1 MVEKFDAIVI
11 GAGPSGN
18 AAAYTLAKQGLSVL
32 QLERGEYPGAK
43 NVQGGIMY
51 AAELEKIIPD
61 FREDCP
67 TERHIIEQRV
77 WLLGDD
83 NYIGTNYRSEAFNS
97 DKPNRYTIIRANID
111 KWFSEKIREAGGL
124 QICETTVTELIRDAS
139 GKVIGVRTDREGGE
153 IHADVVIMAD
163 GVNALLARR
172 SGYQQEL
179 EPQNV
184 ALAVKEILFID
195 PELIQQRFGLKD
207 EEGVVIEIMGKVT
220 KGMVGTAFLYTNKES
235 LTIGIG
241 CLISDFKQGSVPPY
255 KMLEDLKNHPVIKP
269 LIEGAE
275 MKEYAAHM
283 IPEGGYKAVPQLY
296 GDGWMVVGDAAH
308 FNNAAHREGSNLAMA
323 SGRMAAETVIELKQA
338 GKPFSAANLAAYKKK
353 LDDSFIMKDLKKYR
367 NLPGIMHENK
377 QFFGAYPDTLTAAA
391 HNWFTVDSVDKKTK
405 EKEIMKSF
413 VRKRSIM
420 GLVGDAIK
428 LVRAV
433 R

>member
-1 MVEKFDAIVI
+1 MVEKFDAIVV

-18 AAAYTLAKQGLSVL
+18 AAAYTLAKGGLNVL

-61 FREDCP
+61 FRDDCP

-77 WLLGDD
+77 WLVGDD
-83 NYIGTNYRSEAFNS
+83 NCTGATYRSEAFNS
-97 DKPNRYTIIRANID
+97 DRPNRYTIIRANID
-111 KWFSEKIREAGGL
+111 KWFSEKIRGAGAL
-124 QICETTVTELIRDAS
+124 QICETTVTELIRNES
-139 GKVIGVRTDREGGE
+139 GKVIGVRTDRVGGE

-172 SGYQQEL
+172 AGMQQEL
-179 EPQNV
+179 APQNV

-195 PELIQQRFGLKD
+195 PEIIEQRFGLKD
-207 EEGVVIEIMGKVT
+207 DEGVVVEIMGKVT

-241 CLISDFKQGSVPPY
+241 CLISDFKAGKTSPY
-255 KMLEDLKNHPVIKP
+255 GMLEDLKNHPVIKP
-269 LIEGAE
+269 LIQGAE

-323 SGRMAAETVIELKQA
+323 SGRMAAETAIELKKA
-338 GKPFSAANLAAYKKK
+338 GRAFSAANLAEYKRK
-353 LDDSFIMKDLKKYR
+353 LDESFIMKDLKKYR
-367 NLPGIMHENK
+367 NLPEIMHSNK
-377 QFFGAYPDTLTAAA
+377 QFFGAYPDLINGAA
-391 HNWFTVDSVDKKTK
+391 HSMFTVDSTPKLAK
-405 EKEIMKSF
+405 EKEIMGSF
-413 VRKRSIM
+413 VKNRSVF
-420 GLVGDAIK
+420 GLVGDAFK
-428 LVRAV
+428 LMRAF

>member
-18 AAAYTLAKQGLSVL
+18 AATYTLAKAGLNVL

-67 TERHIIEQRV
+67 TERHIIEQRI

-83 NYIGTNYRSEAFNS
+83 SYIGTNYRSDAFNT

-111 KWFSEKIREAGGL
+111 KWWGEKIREAGAL
-124 QICETTVTELIRDAS
+124 QICETTVTELIRDEA
-139 GKVIGVRTDREGGE
+139 GRVIGVRTDRVNGE

-163 GVNALLARR
+163 GVNALLAKR
-172 SGYQQEL
+172 GGLQKEVAP
-179 EPQNV
+179 ENV
-184 ALAVKEILFID
+184 ALAVKEIMFID
-195 PELIQQRFGLKD
+195 PTAIEQRFGLKD

-241 CLISDFKQGSVPPY
+241 CLISDFKSGDCTPY
-255 KMLEDLKNHPVIKP
+255 KMLEDLKKHPVIAP

-283 IPEGGYKAVPQLY
+283 IPEGGYKAVPQLF

-323 SGRMAAETVIELKQA
+323 SGRMAAETVIEMKKA
-338 GKPFSAANLAAYKKK
+338 GRAMSAANLATYKAK
-353 LDDSFIMKDLKKYR
+353 LDDSFIMKDLKKYK

-377 QFFGAYPDTLTAAA
+377 QFFGAYPDLLNAAA
-391 HNWFTVDSVDKKTK
+391 HNLFTVDSVDKKTK
-405 EKEIMKSF
+405 ENEIMKSF
-413 VRKRSIM
+413 VKKRSPF
-420 GLVGDAIK
+420 GLVGDAFK
-428 LVRAV
+428 LMRAF

>member
-18 AAAYTLAKQGLSVL
+18 AATYTLAKAGLNVL

-61 FREDCP
+61 FRDDCP

-83 NYIGTNYRSEAFNS
+83 NYIGTNYRSDAFNT
-97 DKPNRYTIIRANID
+97 DRPNRYTIIRANID
-111 KWFSEKIREAGGL
+111 KWFSEKIRAAGGL
-124 QICETTVTELIRDAS
+124 QICETTVTELIRDGA

-163 GVNALLARR
+163 GVNALLAKRT
-172 SGYQQEL
+172 GFQQEAAP
-179 EPQNV
+179 ENV

-207 EEGVVIEIMGKVT
+207 DEGVVIEIMGKVT

-241 CLISDFKQGSVPPY
+241 CLISDFKAGNCPPY
-255 KMLEDLKNHPVIKP
+255 KMLEDLKRHPVIKP

-308 FNNAAHREGSNLAMA
+308 LNNAAHREGSNLAMA
-323 SGRMAAETVIELKQA
+323 SGRMAAETVIELKQSGLA
-338 GKPFSAANLAAYKKK
+338 PTAANLAEYKRKM
-353 LDDSFIMKDLKKYR
+353 DASFVMKDLKKYR
-367 NLPGIMHENK
+367 ELPGIMHNNK
-377 QFFGAYPDTLTAAA
+377 QFFGAYPDVITAAA

-405 EKEIMKSF
+405 EKEIMASF
-413 VRKRSIM
+413 VKKRSVF
-420 GLVGDAIK
+420 GLVGDALK

>member
-1 MVEKFDAIVI
+1 MVERFDAIVV

-18 AAAYTLAKQGLSVL
+18 AATYTLATAGLNVL

-51 AAELEKIIPD
+51 AAELEKVVPD
-61 FREDCP
+61 FRDDCP
-67 TERHIIEQRV
+67 TERHIIEQRI

-83 NYIGTNYRSEAFNS
+83 SYIGTNYRSEAFNNGN
-97 DKPNRYTIIRANID
+97 PNRYTIIRANID
-111 KWFSEKIREAGGL
+111 KWFGERIRKAGGL
-124 QICETTVTELIRDAS
+124 QICETTVTELLRDAS
-139 GKVIGVRTDREGGE
+139 GKVVGVRTDREGGD
-153 IHADVVIMAD
+153 IYADVVILAD
-163 GVNALLARR
+163 GVNALLAKRT
-172 SGYQQEL
+172 GFQKEL

-195 PELIQQRFGLKD
+195 PALIEQRFGVKE

-241 CLISDFKQGSVPPY
+241 CLISDFKAGSVPPY
-255 KMLEDLKNHPVIKP
+255 KMLEDLKAHPVIKP

-275 MKEYAAHM
+275 MKEYAAHL
-283 IPEGGYKAVPQLY
+283 IPEGGYKALPQLY
-296 GDGWMVVGDAAH
+296 GNGWMVVGDAAH

-323 SGRMAAETVIELKQA
+323 SGRMAAETVIELKAA
-338 GKPFSAANLAAYKKK
+338 GRSFDAANLAAYKSK
-353 LDDSFIMKDLKKYR
+353 LDRSFIMKDLKKYR

-377 QFFGAYPDTLTAAA
+377 QFFSTYPDVVNAAA
-391 HNWFTVDSVDKKTK
+391 HTWFTVDSVDKKTK
-405 EKEIMKSF
+405 EKEIMGSF
-413 VRKRSIM
+413 VKNRSVF
-420 GLVGDAIK
+420 GLVGDALK
-428 LVRAV
+428 LVRAM

>member
-1 MVEKFDAIVI
+1 MVEKFDAIVV

-18 AAAYTLAKQGLSVL
+18 AAAYTLAKGGLNVL

-61 FREDCP
+61 FRDDCP

-83 NYIGTNYRSEAFNS
+83 SYIGTNYRSDAFNS
-97 DKPNRYTIIRANID
+97 DRPNRYTIIRANID

-124 QICETTVTELIRDAS
+124 QICETTVTELIRDSS
-139 GKVIGVRTDREGGE
+139 GKVTGVRTDRAGGE

-163 GVNALLARR
+163 GVNALLAKRA
-172 SGYQQEL
+172 GYQQEL

-195 PELIQQRFGLKD
+195 PELIQQRFGVKE

-220 KGMVGTAFLYTNKES
+220 KGMAGTAFLYTNKES

-241 CLISDFKQGSVPPY
+241 CLISDFKAGQCPPY
-255 KMLEDLKNHPVIKP
+255 RMLEDLKAHPVIKP

-283 IPEGGYKAVPQLY
+283 IPEGGYKAIPQLY
-296 GDGWMVVGDAAH
+296 GNGWMVAGDAAH

-323 SGRMAAETVIELKQA
+323 SGRMAAETVLELKAKGQ
-338 GKPFSAANLAAYKKK
+338 PFTASNLAAYKAK
-353 LDDSFIMKDLKKYR
+353 LDQSFIMKDLKKYR
-367 NLPGIMHENK
+367 NLPSVLHGNK
-377 QFFGAYPDTLTAAA
+377 QFFSQYPDVINAAA

-405 EKEIMKSF
+405 EKQIMGSF
-413 VRKRSIM
+413 VKTRSVL
-420 GLVGDAIK
+420 GLVGDALK
-428 LVRAV
+428 LVRSV

>member
-67 TERHIIEQRV
+67 TERHIIEQRI

-83 NYIGTNYRSEAFNS
+83 NYIGTNYRSDAFNS
-97 DKPNRYTIIRANID
+97 ETPNRYTIIRANID

-124 QICETTVTELIRDAS
+124 QICETTVTELIHDAT

-163 GVNALLARR
+163 GVNALLAKRA
-172 SGYQQEL
+172 GYQKEL
-179 EPQNV
+179 APENV

-195 PELIQQRFGLKD
+195 PELIQQRFGLKGD
-207 EEGVVIEIMGKVT
+207 EGVVIEIMGKVT

-323 SGRMAAETVIELKQA
+323 SGRMAAETVIALKQA
-338 GKPFSAANLAAYKKK
+338 GKPFSAANLAAYKAK
-353 LDDSFIMKDLKKYR
+353 LDDSFVMKDLKKYR

-413 VRKRSIM
+413 VRKRSVL

>member
-18 AAAYTLAKQGLSVL
+18 AATYTLASQGLNVL

-51 AAELEKIIPD
+51 ASELEKIIPD

-67 TERHIIEQRV
+67 TERHIIEQRI

-83 NYIGTNYRSEAFNS
+83 SYVGTNYRSEAFNS
-97 DKPNRYTIIRANID
+97 EAPNRYTIIRANID
-111 KWFSEKIREAGGL
+111 KWFAEKIRAAGGL
-124 QICETTVTELIRDAS
+124 QICETTVTELIRDAA

-153 IHADVVIMAD
+153 ILADVVIMAD
-163 GVNALLARR
+163 GVNALLAKRA
-172 SGYQQEL
+172 GYQAEVAP
-179 EPQNV
+179 ENV
-184 ALAVKEILFID
+184 ALAVKETLFID
-195 PELIQQRFGLKD
+195 PDLIQQRFGLKGD
-207 EEGVVIEIMGKVT
+207 EGVVIEIMGKVT

-241 CLISDFKQGSVPPY
+241 CLISDFKQGACPPY
-255 KMLEDLKNHPVIKP
+255 TMLEDLKNHPVIKP

-323 SGRMAAETVIELKQA
+323 SGRMAAETVIALKKS
-338 GKPFSAANLAAYKKK
+338 GKPFSAANLAAYKAR
-353 LDDSFIMKDLKKYR
+353 LDDSFVMKDLKKYR

-391 HNWFTVDSVDKKTK
+391 HSWFTVDSVDKRTK

-413 VRKRSIM
+413 VKKRSVL

>member
-18 AAAYTLAKQGLSVL
+18 AATYTLAAAGMNVL

-61 FREDCP
+61 FRDDCP
-67 TERHIIEQRV
+67 TERHIIEQRI

-83 NYIGTNYRSEAFNS
+83 NYIGTNYRSEGYNS
-97 DKPNRYTIIRANID
+97 ETPNRYTIIRANID
-111 KWFSEKIREAGGL
+111 KWFSERIKKVGGL
-124 QICETTVTELIRDAS
+124 QICETTVTDLIRDAS
-139 GKVIGVRTDREGGE
+139 GKVIGVKTDRVNGE

-184 ALAVKEILFID
+184 ALAVKEIMFID
-195 PELIQQRFGLKD
+195 PDVIDQRFGLKG

-241 CLISDFKQGSVPPY
+241 CLISDFKHGNCPPY
-255 KMLEDLKNHPVIKP
+255 KMLEDLKAHPVIKP
-269 LIEGAE
+269 LIAGAE
-275 MKEYAAHM
+275 TKEYAAHM

-323 SGRMAAETVIELKQA
+323 SGRMAAETVIEMKRA
-338 GKPFSAANLAAYKKK
+338 GKGMSASNLAAYKKK

-367 NLPGIMHENK
+367 ELPSIMHENK
-377 QFFGAYPDTLTAAA
+377 QFFGAYPDAITAAA
-391 HNWFTVDSVDKKTK
+391 HNWFTVDSVDKRTK

-413 VRKRSIM
+413 IKKRSVL

>member
-18 AAAYTLAKQGLSVL
+18 AAAYTLAKQGLNVL

-67 TERHIIEQRV
+67 TERHIIEQRI

-83 NYIGTNYRSEAFNS
+83 NYIGTNYRSDAFNS

-172 SGYQQEL
+172 TGFQQEL
-179 EPQNV
+179 APQNV

-241 CLISDFKQGSVPPY
+241 CLISDFKEGSIPPY

-338 GKPFSAANLAAYKKK
+338 GKPCNAANLAAYKKK

-391 HNWFTVDSVDKKTK
+391 HSWFTVDSVDKKTK

-413 VRKRSIM
+413 VKKRSIM

>member
-1 MVEKFDAIVI
+1 MIEKFDAIVV

-18 AAAYTLAKQGLSVL
+18 AAAYTLARGGLNVL

-51 AAELEKIIPD
+51 AHELEKIVPD

-67 TERHIIEQRV
+67 TERHIIEQRI

-83 NYIGTNYRSEAFNS
+83 SYIGTNYRSDAFNG
-97 DKPNRYTIIRANID
+97 DAPNRYTIIRANID
-111 KWFSEKIREAGGL
+111 KWFGERIRKAGAL
-124 QICETTVTELIRDAS
+124 QICETTVTELIRNEQ
-139 GKVIGVRTDREGGE
+139 GRVIGVRTDRVGGE
-153 IHADVVIMAD
+153 IHADVVVMAD

-172 SGYQQEL
+172 TGFQKEL

-195 PELIQQRFGLKD
+195 PELIEQRFGVKD
-207 EEGVVIEIMGKVT
+207 EQGVVIEIMGKVT

-241 CLISDFKQGSVPPY
+241 CLISDFKHGSVPPY
-255 KMLEDLKNHPVIKP
+255 KMLEDLKRHPVIAP

-275 MKEYAAHM
+275 MKEYAAHL

-323 SGRMAAETVIELKQA
+323 SGRMAAETIIELKAKGQ
-338 GKPFSAANLAAYKKK
+338 PCTRANLAAYKAK
-353 LDDSFIMKDLKKYR
+353 LDQSFIMKDLKKYR
-367 NLPGIMHENK
+367 NLPTVAHGNK
-377 QFFGAYPDTLTAAA
+377 QFFGAYPDMLNAAA
-391 HNWFTVDSVDKKTK
+391 HSWFTVDSVDKATK
-405 EKEIMKSF
+405 EKQIMGNFIKN
-413 VRKRSIM
+413 RSVF
-420 GLVGDAIK
+420 GLVGDALK
-428 LVRAV
+428 LVRAT

>member
-18 AAAYTLAKQGLSVL
+18 AATYTLAKAGLNVL

-61 FREDCP
+61 FRDDCP

-83 NYIGTNYRSEAFNS
+83 SYIGANYRSEAFNT

-111 KWFSEKIREAGGL
+111 KWFSEKIRAAGGL
-124 QICETTVTELIRDAS
+124 QICETTVTELIRDGA

-163 GVNALLARR
+163 GVNALLAKRT
-172 SGYQQEL
+172 GFQQEAAP
-179 EPQNV
+179 ETV

-207 EEGVVIEIMGKVT
+207 DEGVVIEIMGKVT

-241 CLISDFKQGSVPPY
+241 CLVSDFKAGNCPPY
-255 KMLEDLKNHPVIKP
+255 RMLEDLKSHPVIKP

-308 FNNAAHREGSNLAMA
+308 LNNAAHREGSNLAMA
-323 SGRMAAETVIELKQA
+323 SGRMAAETVIELKQSGLA
-338 GKPFSAANLAAYKKK
+338 PTAANLAGYKRKM
-353 LDDSFIMKDLKKYR
+353 DASFVMKDLKKYR
-367 NLPGIMHENK
+367 ELPGIMHNNK
-377 QFFGAYPDTLTAAA
+377 QFFGAYPDVITAAA

-405 EKEIMKSF
+405 EKEIMASF
-413 VRKRSIM
+413 VKKRSVF
-420 GLVGDAIK
+420 GLVGDALK

>member
-1 MVEKFDAIVI
+1 MVEKFDAIVV

-18 AAAYTLAKQGLSVL
+18 AAAYTMAKAGLSVL

-51 AAELEKIIPD
+51 ASELEKIIPD

-67 TERHIIEQRV
+67 TERHVIEQRI

-83 NYIGTNYRSEAFNS
+83 SYIGTNYRSDSFNT
-97 DKPNRYTIIRANID
+97 DTPNRYTIIRANID
-111 KWFSEKIREAGGL
+111 KWFSEKIREAGAL
-124 QICETTVTELIRDAS
+124 QICETTVTDLLRDAS
-139 GKVIGVRTDREGGE
+139 GKVYGVRTDRVGGE
-153 IHADVVIMAD
+153 IHADVVVMAD
-163 GVNALLARR
+163 GVNALLAKRA
-172 SGYQQEL
+172 GIQKEA

-184 ALAVKEILFID
+184 ALAVKEILFLD
-195 PELIQQRFGLKD
+195 PELIQQRFGLKGD
-207 EEGVVIEIMGKVT
+207 EGVVIEIMGKVT

-241 CLISDFKQGSVPPY
+241 CLISDFKAGGIPPY
-255 KMLEDLKNHPVIKP
+255 KMLEDLKRHPVIAP

-283 IPEGGYKAVPQLY
+283 IPEGGFNAVPELY
-296 GDGWMVVGDAAH
+296 GEGWVVAGDAAH

-323 SGRMAAETVIELKQA
+323 SGRMAAETIIALKKD
-338 GKPFSAANLAAYKKK
+338 GKPFTAANLAAYKKA
-353 LDDSFIMKDLKKYR
+353 LDASFVMKDLKKYKD
-367 NLPGIMHENK
+367 LPGIMHENK
-377 QFFGAYPDTLTAAA
+377 QFFGAYPDLINAAA
-391 HNWFTVDSVDKKTK
+391 HNLFTVDSVDKLTK
-405 EKEIMKSF
+405 EKDILRSF
-413 VRKRSIM
+413 VKKRSVF

-428 LVRAV
+428 LARAF

>member
-1 MVEKFDAIVI
+1 MVEKFDAIVV

-18 AAAYTLAKQGLSVL
+18 AAAYTLAKAGLNVL

-67 TERHIIEQRV
+67 TERHVIEQRI

-83 NYIGTNYRSEAFNS
+83 SYIGTNYRSDGYNTET
-97 DKPNRYTIIRANID
+97 PNRYTIIRANID
-111 KWFSEKIREAGGL
+111 KWFSEKIRGAGAL
-124 QICETTVTELIRDAS
+124 QICETTVTELLRDSS
-139 GKVIGVRTDREGGE
+139 GKVYGVRTDRVGGE
-153 IHADVVIMAD
+153 IHADVVVMAD
-163 GVNALLARR
+163 GVNALLAKRA
-172 SGYQQEL
+172 GLQKEL

-241 CLISDFKQGSVPPY
+241 CLISDFKKGSIPPY
-255 KMLEDLKNHPVIKP
+255 KMLEDLKRHPVIAP

-283 IPEGGYKAVPQLY
+283 IPEGGFNAVPELY
-296 GDGWMVVGDAAH
+296 GDGWVVAGDAAH

-323 SGRMAAETVIELKQA
+323 SGRMAAETIIALKKA
-338 GKPFSAANLAAYKKK
+338 GKPFTAANLAAYKKA
-353 LDDSFIMKDLKKYR
+353 LDDSFVMKDLKKYKD
-367 NLPGIMHENK
+367 LPGIMHENK
-377 QFFGAYPDTLTAAA
+377 QFFGAYPDLINAAA
-391 HNWFTVDSVDKKTK
+391 HNLFTVDSVDKLTK
-405 EKEIMKSF
+405 EKEILRSF
-413 VRKRSIM
+413 VKKRSVF

-428 LVRAV
+428 LARAF

>member
-1 MVEKFDAIVI
+1 MVEKFDAIVV

-18 AAAYTLAKQGLSVL
+18 AATYTLAKAGMNVL

-61 FREDCP
+61 FRDDCP
-67 TERHIIEQRV
+67 TERHIIEQRI

-83 NYIGTNYRSEAFNS
+83 SYIGTNYRSDAFNS
-97 DKPNRYTIIRANID
+97 DRPNRYTIIRANID
-111 KWFSEKIREAGGL
+111 KWFSEKIRAAGGL
-124 QICETTVTELIRDAS
+124 QICETTVTELMRDSS

-153 IHADVVIMAD
+153 ILADVVIMAD

-172 SGYQQEL
+172 TGFQQEL
-179 EPQNV
+179 KPQNV

-195 PELIQQRFGLKD
+195 PELIQQRFGVKD

-241 CLISDFKQGSVPPY
+241 CLISDFKAGQVPPY
-255 KMLEDLKNHPVIKP
+255 KMLEDLKEHPVIKP

-275 MKEYAAHM
+275 MKEYAAHL
-283 IPEGGYKAVPQLY
+283 IPEGGYKALPQLY

-323 SGRMAAETVIELKQA
+323 SGRMAAETVIELKA
-338 GKPFSAANLAAYKKK
+338 NGARFSAANLAAYKTR
-353 LDDSFIMKDLKKYR
+353 LDQSFIMKDLKKYR

-377 QFFGAYPDTLTAAA
+377 QFFGAYPDVINAAA

-405 EKEIMKSF
+405 EKQIMGSLVKS
-413 VRKRSIM
+413 RSVF
-420 GLVGDAIK
+420 GLVGDAFK
-428 LVRAV
+428 LVRAM

>member
-18 AAAYTLAKQGLSVL
+18 AAAYTLAKAGLNVL

-51 AAELEKIIPD
+51 ASELEKIIPD

-67 TERHIIEQRV
+67 TERHIIEQRI

-83 NYIGTNYRSEAFNS
+83 SYIGTNYRSNAFNN
-97 DKPNRYTIIRANID
+97 DAPNRYTIIRANID
-111 KWFSEKIREAGGL
+111 KWWGEKVRGAGAL
-124 QICETTVTELIRDAS
+124 QICETTVTELIRDEA
-139 GKVIGVRTDREGGE
+139 GRVIGVRTDRVGGE
-153 IHADVVIMAD
+153 IHADVVVMAD
-163 GVNALLARR
+163 GVNALLAKRA
-172 SGYQQEL
+172 GFQTEAKP
-179 EPQNV
+179 ENV
-184 ALAVKEILFID
+184 ALAVKEIMFID
-195 PELIQQRFGLKD
+195 PQLIEQRFGIKD
-207 EEGVVIEIMGKVT
+207 DEGVVIEIMGKVT

-241 CLISDFKQGSVPPY
+241 CLISDFKTGNTAPY

-269 LIEGAE
+269 LIDNAE

-323 SGRMAAETVIELKQA
+323 SGRMAAETIIELKRS
-338 GKPFSAANLAAYKKK
+338 GRPMTSANLASYKTK

-367 NLPGIMHENK
+367 NLPGVMHGNK
-377 QFFGAYPDTLTAAA
+377 QFFTDYPDLLNGAA
-391 HNWFTVDSVDKKTK
+391 HNLFTVDSVDKLTK

-413 VRKRSIM
+413 AKKRSVM
-420 GLVGDAIK
+420 GLVGDAFK
-428 LVRAV
+428 LVRAF

>member
-18 AAAYTLAKQGLSVL
+18 AATYTLAKQGLKVL

-51 AAELEKIIPD
+51 AHELEKIIPD
-61 FREDCP
+61 FRDDCP
-67 TERHIIEQRV
+67 TERHIIEQRI

-83 NYIGTNYRSEAFNS
+83 NYIGTNYRSEAYNT
-97 DKPNRYTIIRANID
+97 DAPNRYTIIRANID
-111 KWFSEKIREAGGL
+111 KWFSEKIRAIGGL

-153 IHADVVIMAD
+153 ILADVVIMAD
-163 GVNALLARR
+163 GVNALLAKRT
-172 SGYQQEL
+172 GFQKEAAP
-179 EPQNV
+179 ENV

-195 PELIQQRFGLKD
+195 PELIQQRFGIKD
-207 EEGVVIEIMGKVT
+207 DEGVVIEIMGKVT

-241 CLISDFKQGSVPPY
+241 CLISDFKKGECPPY

-275 MKEYAAHM
+275 MKEYCAHM
-283 IPEGGYKAVPQLY
+283 IPEGGFKAIPQLY

-323 SGRMAAETVIELKQA
+323 SGRMAAETVIALKEA
-338 GKPFSAANLAAYKKK
+338 GKDFGAANLAEYKRK
-353 LDDSFIMKDLKKYR
+353 LDESFVIKDLKKYR
-367 NLPGIMHENK
+367 ELPGIMHSNK
-377 QFFGAYPDTLTAAA
+377 QFFGAYPDEITSAA
-391 HNWFTVDSVDKKTK
+391 HDWFTVDSVDKRTK
-405 EKEIMKSF
+405 EKNIMKAF
-413 VRKRSIM
+413 VKRRSVV

-428 LVRAV
+428 LVRAM

>member
-18 AAAYTLAKQGLSVL
+18 AATYTLAKQGLKVL

-51 AAELEKIIPD
+51 AHELEKIIPD
-61 FREDCP
+61 FRDDCP
-67 TERHIIEQRV
+67 TERHIIEQRI

-83 NYIGTNYRSEAFNS
+83 NYIGTNYRSEAYNT
-97 DKPNRYTIIRANID
+97 DAPNRYTIIRANID
-111 KWFSEKIREAGGL
+111 KWFSEKIRAIGGL

-153 IHADVVIMAD
+153 IFADVVIMAD
-163 GVNALLARR
+163 GVNALLAKRT
-172 SGYQQEL
+172 GFQKEVAP
-179 EPQNV
+179 ENV

-195 PELIQQRFGLKD
+195 PELIQQRFGIKED
-207 EEGVVIEIMGKVT
+207 EGVVIEIMGKVT

-241 CLISDFKQGSVPPY
+241 CLISDFKKGEIPPY

-275 MKEYAAHM
+275 MKEYCAHM
-283 IPEGGYKAVPQLY
+283 IPEGGFKAIPQLY

-323 SGRMAAETVIELKQA
+323 SGRMAAETVIELKAA
-338 GKPFSAANLAAYKKK
+338 GKDFAAGNLASYKKK
-353 LDDSFIMKDLKKYR
+353 LDESFIIKDLKKYR
-367 NLPGIMHENK
+367 ELPGIMHSNK
-377 QFFGAYPDTLTAAA
+377 QFFGAYPDEITSAA
-391 HNWFTVDSVDKKTK
+391 HDWFTVDSVDKRTK
-405 EKEIMKSF
+405 EKNIVKAF
-413 VRKRSIM
+413 VKRRSVF

-428 LVRAV
+428 LVRAM

>member
-18 AAAYTLAKQGLSVL
+18 AATYTLAKQGLKVL

-51 AAELEKIIPD
+51 SHELEKIIPD
-61 FREDCP
+61 FRDDCP

-83 NYIGTNYRSEAFNS
+83 SYVGTNYRSEAFNS

-111 KWFSEKIREAGGL
+111 KWWGEQIRKVGGL
-124 QICETTVTELIRDAS
+124 QICETTVTELIRDPS

-163 GVNALLARR
+163 GVNALLAKRA
-172 SGYQQEL
+172 GLQVEAAP
-179 EPQNV
+179 ENV

-195 PELIQQRFGLKD
+195 PELIQQRFGIKED
-207 EEGVVIEIMGKVT
+207 EGVVIEIMGKVT

-241 CLISDFKQGSVPPY
+241 CLISDFKNGDCPPY
-255 KMLEDLKNHPVIKP
+255 RMLEDLKNHPVIKP

-323 SGRMAAETVIELKQA
+323 SGRMAAETVIELKTA
-338 GKPFSAANLAAYKKK
+338 GKGYSASNLVAYKKK

-367 NLPGIMHENK
+367 ELPGIMHGNK
-377 QFFGAYPDTLTAAA
+377 QFFGAYPDEITAAA
-391 HNWFTVDSVDKKTK
+391 HNWFTVDSIDKKSK
-405 EKEIMKSF
+405 EKQIMKSF
-413 VRKRSIM
+413 IKRRSVM

>member
-1 MVEKFDAIVI
+1 MVEKFDAIVV

-18 AAAYTLAKQGLSVL
+18 AATYTLAKAGLNVL

-61 FREDCP
+61 FRDDCP
-67 TERHIIEQRV
+67 TERHVIEQRI

-83 NYIGTNYRSEAFNS
+83 SYIGTNYRSDSFNT

-111 KWFSEKIREAGGL
+111 KWFSEKIRGAGAL
-124 QICETTVTELIRDAS
+124 QICETTVTELLRDAS
-139 GKVIGVRTDREGGE
+139 GKVTGVRTDRVGGE
-153 IHADVVIMAD
+153 IHADVVVMAD
-163 GVNALLARR
+163 GVNALLAKRA
-172 SGYQQEL
+172 GLQKEL

-207 EEGVVIEIMGKVT
+207 DEGVVIEIMGKVT

-241 CLISDFKQGSVPPY
+241 CLISDFKKGAIPPY
-255 KMLEDLKNHPVIKP
+255 KMLEDLKRHPVIAP

-283 IPEGGYKAVPQLY
+283 IPEGGFNAVPDLY
-296 GDGWMVVGDAAH
+296 GDGWVVAGDAAH

-323 SGRMAAETVIELKQA
+323 SGRMAAETIIALKAA
-338 GKPFSAANLAAYKKK
+338 GKPFTAANLAAYKKA
-353 LDDSFIMKDLKKYR
+353 LDDSFVMKDLKKYKD
-367 NLPGIMHENK
+367 LPGIMHENK
-377 QFFGAYPDTLTAAA
+377 QFFGAYPDLINAAA
-391 HNWFTVDSVDKKTK
+391 HNLFTVDSVDKLTK
-405 EKEIMKSF
+405 EKEILRSF
-413 VRKRSIM
+413 VKKRSVF

-428 LVRAV
+428 LARAF

>member
-1 MVEKFDAIVI
+1 MVEKFDAIVV

-18 AAAYTLAKQGLSVL
+18 AATYTLAKAGLNVL

-61 FREDCP
+61 FRDDCP
-67 TERHIIEQRV
+67 TERHIIEQRI

-83 NYIGTNYRSEAFNS
+83 SYIGTNYRSDAFNT

-111 KWFSEKIREAGGL
+111 KWFSEKIRGAGAL
-124 QICETTVTELIRDAS
+124 QICETTVTELLRDAS
-139 GKVIGVRTDREGGE
+139 GKVYGVRTDRVGGE
-153 IHADVVIMAD
+153 IHADVVVLAD
-163 GVNALLARR
+163 GVNALLAKRA
-172 SGYQQEL
+172 GFHKEL

-184 ALAVKEILFID
+184 ALAVKEILFLD
-195 PELIQQRFGLKD
+195 PDLIRQRFGLKGD
-207 EEGVVIEIMGKVT
+207 EGVVIEILGKVT

-241 CLISDFKQGSVPPY
+241 CLISDFKTGGIPPY
-255 KMLEDLKNHPVIKP
+255 RMLEDLKRHPVIAP

-283 IPEGGYKAVPQLY
+283 IPEGGYKAVPQIV
-296 GDGWMVVGDAAH
+296 GDGWVVAGDAAH

-323 SGRMAAETVIELKQA
+323 SGRMAAETIIALKA
-338 GKPFSAANLAAYKKK
+338 ADKPFSAANLAAYKTK
-353 LDDSFIMKDLKKYR
+353 LDASFVMKDLKKYKD
-367 NLPGIMHENK
+367 LPGIMHENK
-377 QFFGAYPDTLTAAA
+377 QFFGAYPDLINAAA
-391 HNWFTVDSVDKKTK
+391 HNLFTVDSVDKRTK
-405 EKEIMKSF
+405 EKEILRSF
-413 VRKRSIM
+413 VKKRSVF

-428 LVRAV
+428 LARAI

>member
-18 AAAYTLAKQGLSVL
+18 AATYTLAKQGLNVL

-61 FREDCP
+61 FRDDCP
-67 TERHIIEQRV
+67 TERHIIEQRI

-83 NYIGTNYRSEAFNS
+83 NYIGTNYRSDAFNTET
-97 DKPNRYTIIRANID
+97 PNRYTIIRANID

-195 PELIQQRFGLKD
+195 PELIQQRFGLKGD
-207 EEGVVIEIMGKVT
+207 EGVVIEIMGKVT

-241 CLISDFKQGSVPPY
+241 CLISDFKHGSCPPY

-338 GKPFSAANLAAYKKK
+338 GKAYSAANLAGYKKK

-377 QFFGAYPDTLTAAA
+377 QFFGAYPDTITAAA

-413 VRKRSIM
+413 VKKRSVF

>member
-67 TERHIIEQRV
+67 TERHIIEQRI

-83 NYIGTNYRSEAFNS
+83 NYIGTNYRSDAFNS

-172 SGYQQEL
+172 SGFQPEL
-179 EPQNV
+179 APQNV

-323 SGRMAAETVIELKQA
+323 SGRMAADTVIELKQA
-338 GKPFSAANLAAYKKK
+338 GKPFNAANLAAYKKK

>member
-1 MVEKFDAIVI
+1 MVEKFDAIVV

-18 AAAYTLAKQGLSVL
+18 AAAYTLASQGLSVL

-67 TERHIIEQRV
+67 TERHIIEQRI

-83 NYIGTNYRSEAFNS
+83 SCIGTSYRSDAFNT
-97 DKPNRYTIIRANID
+97 DAPNRYTIIRANID
-111 KWFSEKIREAGGL
+111 KWFSEKIREAGAL
-124 QICETTVTELIRDAS
+124 QICETTVTELIRDEQ
-139 GKVIGVRTDREGGE
+139 GRVIGVRTDREGGE
-153 IHADVVIMAD
+153 IHADVVILAD
-163 GVNALLARR
+163 GVNALLAKRA
-172 SGYQQEL
+172 GYRPEL
-179 EPQNV
+179 APENV

-195 PELIQQRFGLKD
+195 PELIQQRFGVKD

-241 CLISDFKQGSVPPY
+241 CLISDFKEGRCPPY
-255 KMLEDLKNHPVIKP
+255 AMLEDLKNHPVIKP

-296 GDGWMVVGDAAH
+296 GDGWLMVGDAAH

-323 SGRMAAETVIELKQA
+323 SGRMAAETVIELKKA
-338 GKPFSAANLAAYKKK
+338 GRSFSAANLAAYKKK

-377 QFFGAYPDTLTAAA
+377 QFFGAYPDTINAAA
-391 HNWFTVDSVDKKTK
+391 HSWFTVDSVDKKTK

-413 VRKRSIM
+413 VKARSVF

-428 LVRAV
+428 LVRSM

>member
-1 MVEKFDAIVI
+1 MVEKFDAIVV

-18 AAAYTLAKQGLSVL
+18 AAAYTLAKAGLSVL

-61 FREDCP
+61 FRDDCP
-67 TERHIIEQRV
+67 TERHVIEQRI

-83 NYIGTNYRSEAFNS
+83 SYIGTNYRSDGFNT
-97 DKPNRYTIIRANID
+97 DAPNRYTIIRANID
-111 KWFSEKIREAGGL
+111 KWFSEKIRGAGAL
-124 QICETTVTELIRDAS
+124 QICETTVTELLRDVS
-139 GKVIGVRTDREGGE
+139 GKVYGVRTDRVGGE
-153 IHADVVIMAD
+153 IHADVVVMAD
-163 GVNALLARR
+163 GVNALLAKRA
-172 SGYQQEL
+172 GLQKEL

-195 PELIQQRFGLKD
+195 PDLINQRFGLKG

-241 CLISDFKQGSVPPY
+241 CLISDFKKAAIPPY
-255 KMLEDLKNHPVIKP
+255 RMLEDLKRHPVIAP

-283 IPEGGYKAVPQLY
+283 IPEGGFNAVPELY
-296 GDGWMVVGDAAH
+296 GDGWVVAGDAAH

-323 SGRMAAETVIELKQA
+323 SGRMAAETIIALKQA
-338 GKPFSAANLAAYKKK
+338 GKPFTAANLAAYKKA
-353 LDDSFIMKDLKKYR
+353 LDASFVMKDLKKYKD
-367 NLPGIMHENK
+367 LPGIMHGNK
-377 QFFGAYPDTLTAAA
+377 QFFGAYPDLINAAA
-391 HNWFTVDSVDKKTK
+391 HNLFTVDSVDKLTK
-405 EKEIMKSF
+405 EKEILRSF
-413 VRKRSIM
+413 VKKRSVF

-428 LVRAV
+428 LARAF

>member
-1 MVEKFDAIVI
+1 MVETFDAIVV

-18 AAAYTLAKQGLSVL
+18 AAAYTLAKAGLSVL

-51 AAELEKIIPD
+51 AAELEKIIPG

-67 TERHIIEQRV
+67 TERHVIEQRI

-83 NYIGTNYRSEAFNS
+83 SCIGTNYRSDGFNT
-97 DKPNRYTIIRANID
+97 DTPNRYTIIRANID
-111 KWFSEKIREAGGL
+111 KWFSEKIRGAGAL
-124 QICETTVTELIRDAS
+124 QICETTVTGLLRDAS
-139 GKVIGVRTDREGGE
+139 GKVYGVRTDRVGGE
-153 IHADVVIMAD
+153 IHADVVVMAD
-163 GVNALLARR
+163 GVNALLAKRA
-172 SGYQQEL
+172 GLQKEL

-195 PELIQQRFGLKD
+195 PDLINQRFGLKG

-241 CLISDFKQGSVPPY
+241 CLISDFKKAAIPPY
-255 KMLEDLKNHPVIKP
+255 KMLEDLKRHPVIAP

-283 IPEGGYKAVPQLY
+283 IPEGGFNAVPELY
-296 GDGWMVVGDAAH
+296 GDGWVVAGDAAH

-323 SGRMAAETVIELKQA
+323 SGRMAAETIIALKKA
-338 GKPFSAANLAAYKKK
+338 GKPFTAANLAAYKKA
-353 LDDSFIMKDLKKYR
+353 LDDSFVMKDLKKYKD
-367 NLPGIMHENK
+367 LPGIMHGNK
-377 QFFGAYPDTLTAAA
+377 QFFGAYPDLLNAAA
-391 HNWFTVDSVDKKTK
+391 HNLFTVDSVDKLTK
-405 EKEIMKSF
+405 EKEILRSF
-413 VRKRSIM
+413 VKTRSVF

-428 LVRAV
+428 LARAF

>member
-1 MVEKFDAIVI
+1 VAPE
-11 GAGPSGN
+11 
-18 AAAYTLAKQGLSVL
+18 
-32 QLERGEYPGAK
+32 
-43 NVQGGIMY
+43 
-51 AAELEKIIPD
+51 
-61 FREDCP
+61 
-67 TERHIIEQRV
+67 
-77 WLLGDD
+77 
-83 NYIGTNYRSEAFNS
+83 
-97 DKPNRYTIIRANID
+97 
-111 KWFSEKIREAGGL
+111 
-124 QICETTVTELIRDAS
+124 
-139 GKVIGVRTDREGGE
+139 
-153 IHADVVIMAD
+153 
-163 GVNALLARR
+163 
-172 SGYQQEL
+172 
-179 EPQNV
+179 NV

-241 CLISDFKQGSVPPY
+241 CLISDFKHGSCPPY

-283 IPEGGYKAVPQLY
+283 IPEGGFKAVPQLY

-323 SGRMAAETVIELKQA
+323 SGRMAAETVVELKKA
-338 GKPFSAANLAAYKKK
+338 GKAFNASNLSAYKKK

-377 QFFGAYPDTLTAAA
+377 QFFGVYPDTLTAAA

-413 VRKRSIM
+413 VKKRSVF

>member
-1 MVEKFDAIVI
+1 MVEKFDAIVV

-18 AAAYTLAKQGLSVL
+18 AAAYTLAKSGLSVL

-51 AAELEKIIPD
+51 AAELEKLIPD

-67 TERHIIEQRV
+67 TERHVIEQRI

-83 NYIGTNYRSEAFNS
+83 SYIGTNYRSDGYNTET
-97 DKPNRYTIIRANID
+97 PNRYTIIRANID
-111 KWFSEKIREAGGL
+111 KWFSEKIRGAGAL
-124 QICETTVTELIRDAS
+124 QICETTVTELLRDAS
-139 GKVIGVRTDREGGE
+139 GKVYGVRTDRVGGE
-153 IHADVVIMAD
+153 IHADVVVMAD
-163 GVNALLARR
+163 GVNALLAKRA
-172 SGYQQEL
+172 GLQKEL

-195 PELIQQRFGLKD
+195 PDLINQRFGLKG

-241 CLISDFKQGSVPPY
+241 CLISDFKKAAIPPY
-255 KMLEDLKNHPVIKP
+255 KMLEDLKRHPVIAP

-283 IPEGGYKAVPQLY
+283 IPEGGFNAVPELY
-296 GDGWMVVGDAAH
+296 GDGWVVAGDAAH

-323 SGRMAAETVIELKQA
+323 SGRMAAETIIALKKA
-338 GKPFSAANLAAYKKK
+338 GKPFTAANLAAYKKA
-353 LDDSFIMKDLKKYR
+353 LDDSFVMKDLKKYKD
-367 NLPGIMHENK
+367 LPGIMHGNK
-377 QFFGAYPDTLTAAA
+377 QFFGAYPDLLNAAA
-391 HNWFTVDSVDKKTK
+391 HNLFTVDSVDKLTK
-405 EKEIMKSF
+405 EKEILRSF
-413 VRKRSIM
+413 VKKRSVF

-428 LVRAV
+428 LARAF